1 MPRLHYEALLFCL
14 AWAALAIAGGIH
26 AGLWVGVLLSL
37 GLLILIS
44 ASSMQIL
51 SQTEDMTM
59 ERQVRWGILIVAAMG
74 LMVYLNAFG

>member
-1 MPRLHYEALLFCL
+1 MPRIHYEALLFCL
-14 AWAALAIAGGIH
+14 AWAALAIAGGLYG
-26 AGLWVGVLLSL
+26 GLWVGALLSF

-51 SQTEDMTM
+51 SQSEDPAM

-74 LMVYLNAFG
+74 LMVWLNAFG